1 MRLPNLPDP
10 LTIDPATVDN
20 AVLRRLITEVQQEMG
35 ARPGAYDRI
44 HQRHNRGVA
53 PRPPVVEPQEGEAPQ
68 DDQAQGR

>member
-20 AVLRRLITEVQQEMG
+20 AVLRRLITEVQQELG

-44 HQRHNRGVA
+44 HQRHNRGVS
-53 PRPPVVEPQEGEAPQ
+53 PRPPSAEEIPDGAGPC
-68 DDQAQGR
+68 ATPPTS